1 LLCFIC
7 SERAAAGGNKPTMTV
22 LLHAQGA
29 NMPPSS
35 KPPAGDL
42 VASEVGV
49 GDTAMPLFG
58 LALGVLVIAVL
69 VLNAF
74 AY

>member
-1 LLCFIC
+1 
-7 SERAAAGGNKPTMTV
+7 
-22 LLHAQGA
+22 
-29 NMPPSS
+29 MPPSS